1 MASDTKFDQH
11 LEEGLLPVAANEKGI
26 PATTQ
31 RPSRTSN
38 KMTAARRVLLTVL
51 VCGLM
56 TLGLASAIGHRAR
69 PCTRHHQEQVLVAE
83 GEAQDPAKVDLIHRL
98 LHAYFPD
105 RYQDGV
111 YPSDKDAI
119 AAFEADDAELA
130 SALGQLAKRQ
140 DNGTTTPSATPTP
153 PATDTPSATET
164 PSSPASS
171 APPAIIA
178 ARTHHPHNSGN
189 VSSAHYFWYVSNGA
203 NRVSLFYCW
212 VLFRLYRVPS
222 DDQWVSFLFFLCC
235 PFFCSL
241 VRSHY
246 GLIGVLECVRAGYVY
261 FPFCRDYYCGR
272 DHLVSHDL
280 LFACV
285 DGVVDCVSVSNTRQT
300 PTTTG
305 SSPRTTSFS
314 EVRSTFT
321 STASNG
327 EVVLVTATSFV
338 AVNPE
343 PAATESSESSS
354 SGGGGL
360 QNVAS
365 PVGGVSVALPLSL
378 AAFVAGAMLLL

>member
-31 RPSRTSN
+31 RPSRTPN

-140 DNGTTTPSATPTP
+140 DN
-153 PATDTPSATET
+153 
-164 PSSPASS
+164 
-171 APPAIIA
+171 

-285 DGVVDCVSVSNTRQT
+285 DGVVDCVST

-305 SSPRTTSFS
+305 PSPRTTSFS

-343 PAATESSESSS
+343 PAATESSDSSS
-354 SGGGGL
+354 GGGGGL

-365 PVGGVSVALPLSL
+365 PVGGVSIALPLTL